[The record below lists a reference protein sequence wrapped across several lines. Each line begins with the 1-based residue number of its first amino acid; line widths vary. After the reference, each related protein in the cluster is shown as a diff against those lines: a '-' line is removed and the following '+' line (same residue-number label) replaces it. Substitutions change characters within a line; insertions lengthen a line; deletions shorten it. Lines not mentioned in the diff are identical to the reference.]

1 MGHPG
6 QPRSLSGEESNSG
19 CTLQA
24 EGCQTQSRCTC
35 STTDGKRAVPVKEA
49 AATGGLSPAGCIV
62 TPMGAREARKLKLTR
77 LLFAFLLPGV
87 ATCVGKYF

>member
-24 EGCQTQSRCTC
+24 EGCQTQSRCIS

-62 TPMGAREARKLKLTR
+62 TSLGEPLA
-77 LLFAFLLPGV
+77 GV
-87 ATCVGKYF
+87 SHGGEGGKEVETH